1 MIVDKGKPTREIK
14 VTVTMED
21 IARLVHP
28 DWKDADIRDF
38 AESLSLT
45 HVDRAPRAPTG
56 SIAALKD
63 QHHHAVRICLLYSFK
78 GDSFS
83 AAEMIK

>member
-56 SIAALKD
+56 SSKP
-63 QHHHAVRICLLYSFK
+63 QTYGAVRICLLYSFK

-83 AAEMIK
+83 AAEIIK